1 MSHLSKKKNPYIYH
15 GPLNPVKNKL
25 VIVNREDNL
34 NEVIS
39 GIKNGVYWIIS
50 GPRQIGKST
59 FLRQIEH
66 KLKQFHHIRINFQA
80 PPQKNFYKWLADH
93 FIEQVP
99 IKPNEELSRLWE
111 AEEPHIAFYKFL
123 EQFTPIES
131 KEKIVLYFD
140 EIEGVHNINE
150 FLKVWEK
157 VSLDRS
163 YNPKIEKYAVVM
175 VGSGDF
181 VELTIGKNPPYDIA
195 RYLYMC
201 DFLKDESTQLIMKPF
216 QRLGIEIAPGAVI
229 FLNNLMGGHPQ
240 LLQHACH
247 ILAQLALKEK
257 RNIEE
262 LDIEQA
268 MHELFKDNF
277 SIKLLENDI
286 NHYPALKKLLKD
298 ILDSKLF
305 PYSLY
310 KKYSILNAGSIKEN
324 DSHNCCIRNQIYEL
338 FLKNFFINLNETSKL
353 KDSTILSPDDSIDI
367 KIDPK
372 HRFTDLKPIGEG
384 GMGKIY
390 KALDKN
396 LDMEVALKLVKPE
409 IYRGREDIKNLKNE
423 AKLAVKLTHSN
434 IVKVLDFVKIKND
447 YYILMEF
454 IQGLNLEQM
463 LSHMKTSSHFFTND
477 EIIYLAIQILNA
489 IDFAH
494 KNEIIHR
501 DIKSKNVMLTSK
513 GKVKIV
519 DFGLALILKNCSNKI
534 IENREGTPFYMAP
547 EQIGSKLVDYRT
559 DIYSFGITLYEILT
573 LRVPFMG
580 KPDEIFCGH
589 LFSAPKEIK
598 NYRKNIPE
606 KLEEIVMKCLEKEPN
621 NRYQSAG
628 DIIEDLKSVIA
639 DSPGD
644 VIIENLFIQRIQD
657 MSATIKHEVKYE

>member
-1 MSHLSKKKNPYIYH
+1 MSYLPQKKNPYIYH
-15 GPLNPVKNKL
+15 GPLDPVKNKL
-25 VIVNREDNL
+25 VIINREDNL
-34 NEVIS
+34 KEVIS
-39 GIKNGVYWIIS
+39 GIKKGDYWVIS

-59 FLRQIEH
+59 FLRQIEY
-66 KLKQFHHIRINFQA
+66 KLKHFHHVYINFESTSN
-80 PPQKNFYKWLADH
+80 KNFYKWIAES
-93 FIEQVP
+93 FNKQIP
-99 IKPNEELSRLWE
+99 NKSIKGLIRIWE
-111 AEEPHIAFYKFL
+111 SEEPHIAFYKFL

-131 KEKIVLYFD
+131 KGKIVLYFD

-150 FLKVWEK
+150 FLNVWK
-157 VSLDRS
+157 KLSHDRS
-163 YNPKIEKYAVVM
+163 HNPKMKKYAVVM
-175 VGSGDF
+175 VCSGDF
-181 VELTIGKNPPYDIA
+181 IDLTIGKNSPYYIA
-195 RYLYMC
+195 RYLYMR
-201 DFLKDESTQLIMKPF
+201 DFSKDESTQLIMKPF
-216 QRLGIEIAPGAVI
+216 KRLGIDITPSAII
-229 FLNNLMGGHPQ
+229 FLNNLLGGHPQ
-240 LLQHACH
+240 LMQHACH
-247 ILAQLALKEK
+247 ILTQKALIKN
-257 RNIEE
+257 RILEE
-262 LDIEQA
+262 VDIEQII
-268 MHELFKDNF
+268 HELFINNISLDILKDD
-277 SIKLLENDI
+277 LER
-286 NHYPALKKLLKD
+286 YPNLKKHIEGIFCGKP
-298 ILDSKLF
+298 I
-305 PYSLY
+305 PYSPN
-310 KKYSILNAGSIKEN
+310 KNYSILGAGSIKEN

-338 FLKNFFINLNETSKL
+338 FLKNFFITVNETSKL

-409 IYRGREDIKNLKNE
+409 IYKGREDIKNLKNE
-423 AKLAVKLTHSN
+423 AKLAVRLSHAN

-463 LSHMKTSSHFFTND
+463 LSHMKMSSQFFTND

-501 DIKSKNVMLTSK
+501 DIKSKNVMITSK